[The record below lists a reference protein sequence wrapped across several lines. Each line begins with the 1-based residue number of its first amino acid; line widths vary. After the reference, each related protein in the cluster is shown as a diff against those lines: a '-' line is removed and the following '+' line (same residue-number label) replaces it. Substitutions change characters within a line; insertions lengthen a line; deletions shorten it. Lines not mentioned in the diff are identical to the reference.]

1 MSLDK
6 KKHDFITRQSRL
18 QDNIVEAIQT
28 HCDAM
33 LEGLEDEDELNASSP
48 AQQPHECVQNLI
60 SYLKSTFDMISF
72 LPRAIQEVC
81 QFTTCRHIA
90 QFFQKILTEGEGPV
104 SVVGIFNLNLDLL
117 SLESFIEELDVAD
130 LVYE

>member
-60 SYLKSTFDMISF
+60 SYLKSTFDMIPSSSH
-72 LPRAIQEVC
+72 P
-81 QFTTCRHIA
+81 
-90 QFFQKILTEGEGPV
+90 GSV
-104 SVVGIFNLNLDLL
+104 SVHYL
-117 SLESFIEELDVAD
+117 SSYRSVLPEDP
-130 LVYE
+130 Y

>member
-33 LEGLEDEDELNASSP
+33 LEGLEDEDEQSRAGRAERAQAHLAAS
-48 AQQPHECVQNLI
+48 AGI
-60 SYLKSTFDMISF
+60 S
-72 LPRAIQEVC
+72 Q
-81 QFTTCRHIA
+81 
-90 QFFQKILTEGEGPV
+90 
-104 SVVGIFNLNLDLL
+104 L
-117 SLESFIEELDVAD
+117 SAG
-130 LVYE
+130 